1 VVARVLAQNL
11 VSLFQRGDEKGVGAE
26 GTVLASVADSNSSV
40 AVFRVGFLAYCVG
53 CVISVAW

>member
-40 AVFRVGFLAYCVG
+40 LVFRVGVLAY
-53 CVISVAW
+53 